1 MEATEM
7 IVKQLNRLTGQVNEM
22 ELDIT
27 DEQISAFEKGAFVQ
41 DAFPNLTPTER
52 EFILTGMTEAE
63 QKEIFG

>member
-1 MEATEM
+1 ML
-7 IVKQLNRLTGQVNEM
+7 IIKRNRMTGKDNQM

-27 DEQISAFEKGAFVQ
+27 PEQIQRYEQGAFVQ

-52 EFILTGMTEAE
+52 EFIITGMSAAE